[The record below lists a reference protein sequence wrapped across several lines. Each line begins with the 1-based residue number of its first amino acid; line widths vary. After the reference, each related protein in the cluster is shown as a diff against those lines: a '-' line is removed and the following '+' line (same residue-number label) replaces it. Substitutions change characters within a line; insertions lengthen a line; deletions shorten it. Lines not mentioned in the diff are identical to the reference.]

1 MDRGAWQATALQVEK
16 SQTQLKQLSPHA
28 LVHMH
33 TMWLIHF
40 AVQYKLAVKQLYSSK
55 NFLKNK

>member
-55 NFLKNK
+55 NF